1 MPVLRCTELRTLL
14 AAQRFRLSLSL
25 SRIYLPS
32 NSSPAVVRMVST
44 KTIPVCDADS
54 LKDGEMSVAL
64 IADAIWAR
72 RPSYMSCSVHLPN
85 LQERSRI
92 WKWKGFVVQDRR

>member
-14 AAQRFRLSLSL
+14 AAQRFRLPLSL

-54 LKDGEMSVAL
+54 LKDGEMSVSL
-64 IADAIWAR
+64 IADAISR
-72 RPSYMSCSVHLPN
+72 RRTYTSCSAHLPN
-85 LQERSRI
+85 LQERSRL
-92 WKWKGFVVQDRR
+92 WKWEGFVVQARR